1 MLKSYRPLI
10 ICVVLIIVAF
20 AIVTKFSSTAV
31 SSENSENNSE
41 QSLSIDSEDEKVQDK
56 EEDTVE
62 PSEDT
67 VSPEVETN
75 ENEEVTEEP
84 VKSIADETG
93 KVVYLTFDD
102 GPSSVSDEILDTL
115 DQFNAK
121 ATFFM
126 LEPAMKQYPEAV
138 RRTVKDGHAVGLHGV
153 THNKDIFYKS
163 EQSALGEMKT
173 AQDTLESI
181 SGVHSSLIRTPYGSI
196 PYLTDSFREVFDQ
209 NGFKLW
215 DWNVDSSDWSLSKDE
230 YVKNVISQVEKL
242 ENDGITPVILMHD
255 RGETAHHLST
265 LLQYLQEQG
274 FQTKVIDEHIQA
286 YHFNCYNRCY
296 RLP

>member
-10 ICVVLIIVAF
+10 ICVVLILVAF

-41 QSLSIDSEDEKVQDK
+41 KSLSIDSEDEKVQDK
-56 EEDTVE
+56 EEETVEPSDDTVE
-62 PSEDT
+62 P
-67 VSPEVETN
+67 ETN
-75 ENEEVTEEP
+75 ENKDVTEEP
-84 VKSIADETG
+84 ERSIADETG

-102 GPSSVSDEILDTL
+102 GPSSVSNEILDTL

-126 LEPAMKQYPEAV
+126 LEPAMKEYPEAV
-138 RRTVKDGHAVGLHGV
+138 KRTVKDGHAVGLHGV

-163 EQSALGEMKT
+163 EQAALGEMKT

-181 SGVHSSLIRTPYGSI
+181 SGVNSSLIRTPYGSI

-215 DWNVDSSDWSLSKDE
+215 DWNVDSSDWSLSKNE

-274 FQTKVIDEHIQA
+274 FQMKVIDEHIQA

-296 RLP
+296 RLAW

>member
-20 AIVTKFSSTAV
+20 TIVTKFSSTAV
-31 SSENSENNSE
+31 SSETSKNNSE
-41 QSLSIDSEDEKVQDK
+41 QSLPIDSENEKEQDK
-56 EEDTVE
+56 EEDTIA
-62 PSEDT
+62 
-67 VSPEVETN
+67 PEAETN
-75 ENEEVTEEP
+75 ENEEVVEELE
-84 VKSIADETG
+84 KSIADETG

-126 LEPAMKQYPEAV
+126 LEPAMKQYPGAV
-138 RRTVKDGHAVGLHGV
+138 KRTVKDGHAVGLHGV

-163 EQSALGEMKT
+163 EQAALGEMKT

-215 DWNVDSSDWSLSKDE
+215 DWNVDSSDWSLSKNE

-242 ENDGITPVILMHD
+242 EDDGIPPVILMHD